1 MAQDGQS
8 SSTRRNVWFRFA
20 LVSGAAFWLALVAA
34 SWADAAHA
42 AEAGDEDDEYSF
54 SWLDPEKKIY
64 VLQNRR
70 YLKGG
75 RLFLSAMVGPGVSN
89 PYRTTLAIDPRV
101 AYYINETFGLEF
113 FYTIYKN
120 QKNSTVNALESTIGT
135 GNTIPVIREI
145 TSQYGAVL
153 HYVPWY
159 AKINVFNT
167 ILYFDWYFSA
177 GVGLLTG
184 DLDVRDTVGDAPVFV
199 KQQFTGFILGTGH
212 QYHLSERFSV
222 RLDFGG
228 SFYQAPDFG
237 ETGPK
242 SIYTNFNFGL
252 GLGIRL

>member
-1 MAQDGQS
+1 VESTPQS
-8 SSTRRNVWFRFA
+8 DRKGKSVLFRLA
-20 LVSGAAFWLALVAA
+20 LVSAAAFWLALMAV
-34 SWADAAHA
+34 SWADAA
-42 AEAGDEDDEYSF
+42 ETEKDEYSF
-54 SWLDPEKKIY
+54 NWLDPEKKIY

-75 RLFLSAMVGPGVSN
+75 RAFLSAMVGPGVSN
-89 PYRTTLAIDPRV
+89 PYRTTLTIDPRA
-101 AYYINETFGLEF
+101 AYYFNETFGLEV

-120 QKNSTVNALESTIGT
+120 QKNSTVEALESTIGT
-135 GNTIPVIREI
+135 GNTIPVIREV
-145 TSQYGAVL
+145 TAQYGALL

-159 AKINVFNT
+159 AKINVFNN

-177 GVGLLTG
+177 GIGQVTA
-184 DLDVRDTVGDAPVFV
+184 DLDVRDTVGDDPVFV
-199 KQQFTGFILGTGH
+199 KQQFMGFMLGTGH
-212 QYHLSERFSV
+212 QYHLNESLSV

-242 SIYTNFNFGL
+242 SMYTNFNFGL